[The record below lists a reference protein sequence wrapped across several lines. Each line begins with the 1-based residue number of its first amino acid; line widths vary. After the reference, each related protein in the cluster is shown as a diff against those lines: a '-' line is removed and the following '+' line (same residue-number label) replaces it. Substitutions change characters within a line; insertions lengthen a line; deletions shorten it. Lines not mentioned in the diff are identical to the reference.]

1 MVRRGSGVNVGSV
14 AMVAL
19 MFAGC
24 SSPPPP
30 SPVPVVD
37 ALDLSHPGLTIP
49 PDVQRLAVVYPRG
62 INPEWSNAYSQLE
75 GAAFQL
81 KAHRPTLRIID
92 RSHMPTIFTEQRF
105 QAGGLVSDETAVRI
119 GQMLGVDSVL
129 IYRIDGPTLRDR
141 LWARQY
147 QDLPP
152 ITVTSKIIRVENA
165 EVVYHNVVT
174 ARVLVGPADGS
185 GWSLSD
191 SSVDYQRWSRDALD
205 RGIKQTVVDLR
216 RAFQ

>member
-1 MVRRGSGVNVGSV
+1 MVGRGSAANVGR
-14 AMVAL
+14 VAL
-19 MFAGC
+19 AVFIIAGC
-24 SSPPPP
+24 SHAAPP
-30 SPVPVVD
+30 SPTVDTLDFSLPVL
-37 ALDLSHPGLTIP
+37 AIP
-49 PDVQRLAVVYPRG
+49 PDVQRLAVLYPRG
-62 INPEWSNAYSQLE
+62 VNPEWSNAYSQLE

-92 RSHMPTIFTEQRF
+92 RSHMGTVFSEQRF
-105 QAGGLVSDETAVRI
+105 QSGGLVSDESAVRI

-129 IYRIDGPTLRDR
+129 IYRIDGPSLRDR

-152 ITVTSKIIRVENA
+152 ITVTIKIIRVESA

-174 ARVLVGPADGS
+174 ARVRVGPADGS

-191 SSVDYQRWSRDALD
+191 SSVDYQRWSREALD
-205 RGIKQTVVDLR
+205 RGVKQAVVDLR